1 MPTQEKIVRT
11 QEKGLITIPA
21 EFREK
26 LGIQKDSLLQA
37 KLTDEGILFVKLHV
51 ENEENF
57 FTEEEIKEWMEEDKL
72 DVRTFQKLNKLLGK
86 KK

>member
-11 QEKGLITIPA
+11 QEKGLVTIPA

-26 LGIQKDSLLQA
+26 LGIQKDSLLQV

-57 FTEEEIKEWMEEDKL
+57 FTEEEIKGWMEEDKL

>member
-11 QEKGLITIPA
+11 QEKGLVTIPA

-37 KLTDEGILFVKLHV
+37 KLTQGGILFVKLQV
-51 ENEENF
+51 ENEDNF
-57 FTEEEIKEWMEEDKL
+57 FTKEEIGKWMDEDKMNA
-72 DVRTFQKLNKLLGK
+72 VTIKKLNKLLSK